1 MQSDILGQALCDYH
15 FRRPASRLWVY
26 DCFGP
31 RVEMKVPVYFRSWEE
46 MPLLEQ
52 IALTECRG
60 RVLDIGAGAG
70 SHALELQKRGL
81 EVVALDQSEGAV
93 EVMRDRGV
101 QNAVQGDIFRYDEG
115 KFDTLLLLMNGI
127 GLAGDLSGLKKLLRK
142 FRTLLKDG
150 GQIICDSSDVAY
162 MYDDHPFPK
171 DRYYGEIS
179 CQYGYRSLR
188 TEPFTWLY
196 IDLKSLCG
204 IAESEGWSCELL
216 FEDGDDSHLI
226 RLRPR

>member
-60 RVLDIGAGAG
+60 RILDIGAGAG

-81 EVVALDQSEGAV
+81 KVVALDQSEGAV

-196 IDLKSLCG
+196 IDLNSLCG

>member
-196 IDLKSLCG
+196 IDLNSLCG

>member
-60 RVLDIGAGAG
+60 RILDIGAGAG